1 LEQSDNPGIID
12 PKLFSNAESVAGL
25 TLSAFIGI
33 VFSQPRVLAALEPW
47 AEISERLRRNYQI
60 FKLHHHSV
68 PVVSEMLW
76 FGRVEYYFGSLLPI
90 DSHEAIIIQVTS
102 SSLLNLICV
111 SCRA

>member
-47 AEISERLRRNYQI
+47 AELANA
-60 FKLHHHSV
+60 
-68 PVVSEMLW
+68 
-76 FGRVEYYFGSLLPI
+76 FGVITRYSNCITTQCL
-90 DSHEAIIIQVTS
+90 
-102 SSLLNLICV
+102 
-111 SCRA
+111 